1 MRTLRRSIDTSNNYV
16 INKLDLDLW
25 IVYLILAIR
34 FKPIENQ
41 LIHHN
46 MKTFEIEVVRTYTT
60 TIEVALPD
68 ELTPSAVKRITLGD
82 TVPRTIRAFEND
94 LYHEIW
100 DKLSEAE
107 LQHMDV
113 QTQTVK
119 VTERKSGEQLFNEL
133 GFTSEKG

>member
-25 IVYLILAIR
+25 IVYLILAVR

-46 MKTFEIEVVRTYTT
+46 MKLFEIEVVRTYTT

-68 ELTPSAVKRITLGD
+68 EMTTSAVERITLGNNLGVSFGY
-82 TVPRTIRAFEND
+82 TLNEEGF
-94 LYHEIW
+94 YHEIW
-100 DKLSEAE
+100 DTLGEAE
-107 LQHMDV
+107 LEQCN
-113 QTQTVK
+113 TEILSVK
-119 VTERKSGEQLFNEL
+119 AKINQ
-133 GFTSEKG
+133 